1 MRRGKTS
8 TPKLFE
14 AAKEPAA
21 NLMFNVFY
29 RTITPRFTVNDVV
42 EFCVPSEAVRNT
54 CREAYAV
61 AHEHAQYRNVGIV
74 HLRDYSPPPGNSMAL
89 SVDFHVAGMLTPN
102 SQYLTAN
109 GPDTTGI
116 MDTINQTVSL
126 VAQFSKVNK
135 LLSWMDDHRMTPG
148 AARYY
153 WPSILALLP
162 DTHPVHQT
170 DGQRYRETP
179 GVSEVLDLM
188 RETSAIIASALMVG
202 NGDPPHR
209 EGHVILSIPGLLGR
223 AFRYL

>member
-1 MRRGKTS
+1 MRRGKAS
-8 TPKLFE
+8 PPKLFE
-14 AAKEPAA
+14 CAKEPVTD
-21 NLMFNVFY
+21 LMFKVFY

-61 AHEHAQYRNVGIV
+61 AHEHAQYRNVGMV
-74 HLRDYSPPPGNSMAL
+74 NLRDYSQPGERMTL

-116 MDTINQTVSL
+116 MDTINQTANL
-126 VAQFSKVNK
+126 VAQFSKVKK
-135 LLSWMDDHRMTPG
+135 LLTWMDDNRMTPG

-162 DTHPVHQT
+162 DTHPVYQT
-170 DGQRYRETP
+170 DGQRHRETP

-202 NGDPPHR
+202 NGDPPPR
-209 EGHVILSIPGLLGR
+209 QGHVTLSIPGLLGR
-223 AFRYL
+223 SFKYL